1 MAEDKFP
8 YTPDVAVPPGAT
20 LRETLETLGLTQA
33 ELAMRT
39 GRPLKTINEIVQ
51 GKAAITPDTA
61 IQLERVLDIPA
72 SFWNA
77 RERTYRERLA
87 RLKAREDLRGQV
99 AEASLFPYAAMARE
113 GWIAPTRDKLARV
126 ESLLLF
132 FGVASLESL
141 PAVHA
146 AAFRIKAREQADG
159 RALATWLR
167 RGELQARKI
176 ESAPFDADR
185 LVARL
190 NELVNLT
197 REDPSVWSNEVVN
210 MCASSGLAVVFVPHL
225 PKTRVHGATR
235 WLGGNRPVV
244 QMTIR
249 GKYEDIFWFSFFHE
263 LGHILLHGKRE
274 TFLESDSAA
283 KTAKE
288 CEADAFA
295 AETLI
300 PAKEF
305 DSWIDDRYF
314 SPDRVNAFAAQLGIA
329 PGIVVGRL
337 QYEGL
342 VPYSN
347 LNRLR
352 RKLVWAGSNR

>member
-1 MAEDKFP
+1 MAEVKVP
-8 YTPDVAVPPGAT
+8 YAPDVAVPPGAT
-20 LRETLETLGLTQA
+20 LRETIATLGLTQA
-33 ELAMRT
+33 ELAKRT

-87 RLKAREDLRGQV
+87 HLKAREELLGQV
-99 AEASLFPYAAMARE
+99 AEASLFPYAAMAKE
-113 GWIAPTRDKLARV
+113 GWISPSRDKLARV
-126 ESLLLF
+126 ESLLSF
-132 FGVASLESL
+132 FGVASLKSL
-141 PAVHA
+141 PAVHE
-146 AAFRIKAREQADG
+146 AAFRIKAREHADG

-167 RGELQARKI
+167 RGELQARKL
-176 ESAPFDADR
+176 ESATFDSDQLR
-185 LVARL
+185 ERVKDLRDLTRRVPEDWSV
-190 NELVNLT
+190 ELVKL
-197 REDPSVWSNEVVN
+197 
-210 MCASSGLAVVFVPHL
+210 CASSGLAVVFVPHL

-235 WLGGNRPVV
+235 WLGTNRPVV

-274 TFLESDSAA
+274 TFLEADSTE

-288 CEADAFA
+288 READKFA
-295 AETLI
+295 SETLI
-300 PAKEF
+300 PSAEF
-305 DSWIDDRYF
+305 ESWIGDRHF
-314 SPDRVNAFAAQLGIA
+314 SVDRVTAFAARLGIA

-337 QYEGL
+337 QHEGL
-342 VPYSN
+342 VPHSN

-352 RKLVWAGSNR
+352 RKLVWEGSHQ